1 MRSSGTAMALV
12 ATLAAA
18 LGALLGLSVT
28 SLRSSARRMVAFSG
42 GLLAGVALFSLL
54 PEVGEEIGWT
64 RGMLLLLVGYLLL
77 MGIDRNVYAVCPTCS
92 NDHDHDDCASRL
104 HGFAAPLIIA
114 AALHAFLDGWSIATS
129 QSAAAVG
136 LRVSLPLALCLHK
149 IPEGIALG
157 AILRASTSS
166 RGRAFAWCV
175 AAESAT
181 LFGAGSGLAL
191 ASRVTARWLHYPLAV
206 AGGCLLYLGYHAVH
220 AEWLRR
226 RSWSAF
232 LPGATGAAGAAVLQL
247 AVEALSR

>member
-1 MRSSGTAMALV
+1 MRSYGMAMAMA

-18 LGALLGLSVT
+18 LGAVLGLSLT
-28 SLRSSARRMVAFSG
+28 GLRSSARRMVGFSG
-42 GLLAGVALFSLL
+42 GLLAGVALFGLL
-54 PEVGEEIGWT
+54 PEVGEEIGWPT
-64 RGMLLLLVGYLLL
+64 GVLLLAAGYLLL
-77 MGIDRNVYAVCPTCS
+77 LGIDRNVYAVCPTCS
-92 NDHDHDDCASRL
+92 HDHDHEDCSSTL
-104 HGFAAPLIIA
+104 HGFAAPLIVA
-114 AALHAFLDGWSIATS
+114 ATLHAFLDGWSIATS

-166 RGRAFAWCV
+166 RGRAFAWCL

-181 LFGAGSGLAL
+181 LFGAGSGLEM

-220 AEWLRR
+220 AEWRNR
-226 RSWSAF
+226 RSWSA
-232 LPGATGAAGAAVLQL
+232 LVPGATGAAGAAVLQL